1 MLLLFLCIVVYVV
14 VCFYVYLYNYMMLL
28 LLIYLFLFLVR
39 AYVCPTDN
47 DLANEIQKATKDFP
61 AGLHSLF
68 SRNKMFRRKIKR
80 KKNKFDRSI
89 TQ

>member
-1 MLLLFLCIVVYVV
+1 M
-14 VCFYVYLYNYMMLL
+14 MMLL

-47 DLANEIQKATKDFP
+47 DLAIEIQKATKDFP

-80 KKNKFDRSI
+80 KKNNFDRSI